1 MINGT
6 ENLLKRSLK
15 RRVKITTATV
25 VGFLITG
32 TVVFGELVKED
43 NISTI
48 GGSEK
53 ISVLTSDSGQ
63 MQTVEGNLND
73 KEIEVDGEKHENVD
87 GVKNLNISL
96 TGKRETN
103 RAFNIMNS
111 GNVVLK
117 GGGEITSVRD
127 DGPNQNIAVRI
138 AAQAALP
145 EDKIE
150 KDLNS
155 EFINEGT
162 IKSKN
167 IGILASTEILPFG
180 GSKFIHVF
188 KKMKIE
194 NNGNVLFGSKY
205 DDAIGIKITGEKQ
218 QNGSINNDNNKFTAE
233 VINNGTI
240 SSNETISGKN
250 ISGIEA
256 TGNVKIEN
264 NGEIAVKG
272 NGQNIIGIEYRYSR
286 TDGNN
291 AKITNTGEIGV
302 SGGDAYGIFAE
313 KTEKNGSSNEVHIL
327 NDINGQITVNGKNA
341 VGVKLVGNRSSFT
354 NKGTIT
360 LGENTI
366 NGAGIVANKGAIV
379 TNEGTIELALE
390 DKNGKETDNVAII
403 IKGNGSATNSG
414 TIKVTDKTAA
424 ELEKSGFDIK
434 SLFNGTKHTE
444 VTNTGMVVGSDDKA
458 VTNEESIYLDDNSLT
473 AEIINKE
480 GKEKNSITLGKLS
493 LEENMRNDKTT
504 IKTGQETI
512 NTKSLNIIGKVWIGD
527 ETAKKQNIKI
537 GAENINLDK
546 NGIFTIYEGNELT
559 IVGSTLNKYG
569 EDKKAIVVGNSTL
582 NLQDATI
589 LSGDIVGD
597 TNGKESGNVKLTG
610 NNILNGNIHVKN
622 LAVNNGES
630 RIGGKV
636 EFANMT
642 TALNSKAIFSKDS
655 ILGNG
660 DSKKITSNGMTVFEI
675 GSKGENALSNALGS
689 VTITGNID
697 FDTKNLTKDTEID
710 LDNTALNKEHNLVNA
725 EYKNKT
731 DGVYITNLNKDTN
744 VLSFAYNKNLFD
756 DDKLNGMNN
765 EMQIV
770 GGITENVTER
780 EKLVDNIY
788 SANVYSETVRAFYD
802 NLKLNE
808 ETILS
813 LEKTAKAGEVKTH
826 GKVLHSKD
834 EYTREGVKNI
844 FDADVETSGMLAGI
858 EYGISDSTSVGAIFS
873 GAKQKIDIAN
883 GSADGDL
890 FYLGVYG
897 TKTVGKYDFTTGLGY
912 QFGKYDADNNIISTT
927 GDKYNSKAI
936 SGYVQ
941 GKYTA
946 ELEEGLFIQPKIK
959 LGYTHV
965 EQDNIKD
972 KNFGVSDAEI
982 SVFDTEIGFDV
993 VKSIQLE
1000 KSKLNVTFGTSYI
1013 KTMGD
1018 TDKKFTGKFY
1028 SENEN
1033 KISNG
1038 FNVLGAELAENILNF
1053 ELKAEVEKENGVF
1066 YNGGFIYQFGSND
1079 TKSYGV
1085 NLGIGYKF

>member
-15 RRVKITTATV
+15 RRVEITTATI
-25 VGFLITG
+25 VGFLIMG
-32 TVVFGELVKED
+32 TVVFSEIVKED

-53 ISVLTSDSGQ
+53 ISVLTSNGGQ
-63 MQTVEGNLND
+63 MQTV
-73 KEIEVDGEKHENVD
+73 DGEFNNEEIKVNNQSYRVG
-87 GVKNLNISL
+87 GVKNININL
-96 TGKRETN
+96 TGKRVAD

-111 GNVVLK
+111 GKVVLAQ
-117 GGGEITSVRD
+117 GGEITSVRD

-150 KDLNS
+150 KNLNS
-155 EFINEGT
+155 EFINNGT

-180 GSKFIHVF
+180 GNKFIHVF

-194 NNGNVLFGSKY
+194 NNGDVLFGSKY

-218 QNGSINNDNNKFTAE
+218 QNGSIDNEFAAE

-264 NGEIAVKG
+264 NKEITVKG

-286 TDGNN
+286 TNENN
-291 AKITNTGEIGV
+291 AKITNTGKIDV
-302 SGGDAYGIFAE
+302 SGEDAYGIFAE
-313 KTEKNGSSNEVHIL
+313 KTEKNGSSNKVHIL
-327 NDINGQITVNGKNA
+327 NDTAGQIIVNGKNA
-341 VGVKLVGNRSSFT
+341 VGVKLVGDGSSFT
-354 NKGTIT
+354 NQGIIT
-360 LGENTI
+360 LGKDTI

-473 AEIINKE
+473 TEIINKE

-493 LEENMRNDKTT
+493 FEETMRNDKTT

-527 ETAKKQNIKI
+527 ETVKKQNIKI

-546 NGIFTIYEGNELT
+546 NGIFTIHEGNKLT
-559 IVGSTLNKYG
+559 IIGSTLNKHG
-569 EDKKAIVVGNSTL
+569 EDKKAIVVGKGTEL

-597 TNGKESGNVKLTG
+597 TNGKGNVNLAG
-610 NNILNGNIHVKN
+610 NNILNGNIHIENIV
-622 LAVNNGES
+622 VNNGES

-710 LDNTALNKEHNLVNA
+710 LDNTALNKKHNLVNA

-756 DDKLNGMNN
+756 DDRLNDINN

-770 GGITENVTER
+770 GGVTENVTER
-780 EKLVDNIY
+780 EKLVENIY
-788 SANVYSETVRAFYD
+788 SANIYSETVKAFYD

-808 ETILS
+808 DTILS
-813 LEKTAKAGEVKTH
+813 LGKKAKVGELKTH
-826 GKVLHSKD
+826 GKVLYSKD
-834 EYTREGVKNI
+834 EYTRKGIKNN
-844 FDADVETSGMLAGI
+844 FDADVETSGMLAGV
-858 EYGISDSTSVGAIFS
+858 EYGISNSTSVGTIFS
-873 GAKQKIDIAN
+873 GTKQKIDVTN

-890 FYLGVYG
+890 FYFGVYG
-897 TKTVGKYDFTTGLGY
+897 TKTIGKYDFVTGLGY
-912 QFGKYDADNNIISTT
+912 QFGKYDTNNNIISNT

-936 SGYVQ
+936 SGYIQ

-946 ELEEGLFIQPKIK
+946 ELEEGLVIQPKLK

-965 EQDNIKD
+965 EQDNTKD
-972 KNFGVSDAEI
+972 KNFGVSDTEI

-993 VKSIQLE
+993 VKSIQLDN
-1000 KSKLNVTFGTSYI
+1000 KNLNVTFGTSYI

-1028 SENEN
+1028 NESEN

-1038 FNVLGAELAENILNF
+1038 FNVLGAELPENSLNF

-1066 YNGGFIYQFGSND
+1066 YGGGFSYQLGSND
-1079 TKSYGV
+1079 TKSYRV
-1085 NLGIGYKF
+1085 NLGVGYKF

>member
-15 RRVKITTATV
+15 RRVEITTATI
-25 VGFLITG
+25 VGFLIMG
-32 TVVFGELVKED
+32 TVVFSEIVKED

-48 GGSEK
+48 GGNQK
-53 ISVLTSDSGQ
+53 ISVLTSKDNQIKTVDGKFNNGQ
-63 MQTVEGNLND
+63 
-73 KEIEVDGEKHENVD
+73 IEVKNQNYQVE
-87 GVKNLNISL
+87 GVKNININL
-96 TGKRETN
+96 TGKRETD
-103 RAFNIMNS
+103 RVFNAMNN
-111 GNVVLK
+111 GKVTLLQ
-117 GGGEITSVRD
+117 GGEIINTTESTST
-127 DGPNQNIAVRI
+127 QNIAVRV
-138 AAQAALP
+138 AGQSAFPSSETATR
-145 EDKIE
+145 
-150 KDLNS
+150 KDFNL
-155 EFINEGT
+155 EFINNGKV
-162 IKSKN
+162 KSN
-167 IGILASTEILPFG
+167 HIGILASTGVAPYG
-180 GSKFIHVF
+180 GNFTNIF
-188 KKMKIE
+188 EKMKIE
-194 NNGNVLFGSKY
+194 NNGDVLFGSKF
-205 DDAIGIKITGEKQ
+205 DDAIGIKISGDKQ
-218 QNGSINNDNNKFTAE
+218 QNGSINNEFTAE

-240 SSNETISGKN
+240 ISNGTISGKN

-264 NGEIAVKG
+264 NKDITVKG

-286 TDGNN
+286 TNENN
-291 AKITNTGEIGV
+291 AKITNTGKIDV
-302 SGGDAYGIFAE
+302 SGEDAYGIFAE
-313 KTEKNGSSNEVHIL
+313 KTENNSSSNKVHIL
-327 NDINGQITVNGKNA
+327 NDTAGQIIVNGKNA
-341 VGVKLVGNRSSFT
+341 VGVKLVGDGSSFT
-354 NKGTIT
+354 NQGIIT
-360 LGENTI
+360 LGKDTI

-527 ETAKKQNIKI
+527 ETVKKQNIKI

-546 NGIFTIYEGNELT
+546 NGIFTIHEGNKLT
-559 IVGSTLNKYG
+559 IIGSTLNKHG
-569 EDKKAIVVGNSTL
+569 EDKKAIVVGKGTEL

-597 TNGKESGNVKLTG
+597 TNGKGSGNVNLTG

-622 LAVNNGES
+622 IAVNNGES

-756 DDKLNGMNN
+756 DDRLNDINN

-770 GGITENVTER
+770 GGVTENVTER
-780 EKLVDNIY
+780 EKLVENIY
-788 SANVYSETVRAFYD
+788 SANIYSETVKAFYD

-808 ETILS
+808 DTILS
-813 LEKTAKAGEVKTH
+813 LGKKAKVGELKTH
-826 GKVLHSKD
+826 GKVLYSKD
-834 EYTREGVKNI
+834 EYTRKGIKNN
-844 FDADVETSGMLAGI
+844 FDADVETSGMLAGV
-858 EYGISDSTSVGAIFS
+858 EYGISNSTSVGTIFS
-873 GAKQKIDIAN
+873 GTKQKIDVTN

-890 FYLGVYG
+890 FYFGVYG
-897 TKTVGKYDFTTGLGY
+897 TKTIGKYDFITGLGY
-912 QFGKYDADNNIISTT
+912 QFGKYDTNNNIISNT

-936 SGYVQ
+936 SGYIQ
-941 GKYTA
+941 GKYTT
-946 ELEEGLFIQPKIK
+946 ELEEGLVIQPKLK

-965 EQDNIKD
+965 EQDNAKD
-972 KNFGVSDAEI
+972 KNFGVSDTEI

-993 VKSIQLE
+993 VKSIQLDN
-1000 KSKLNVTFGTSYI
+1000 KNLNVTFGTSYI

-1028 SENEN
+1028 NESEN

-1038 FNVLGAELAENILNF
+1038 FNVLGAELPENSLNF

-1066 YNGGFIYQFGSND
+1066 YGGGFSYQLGSND
-1079 TKSYGV
+1079 TKSYRV
-1085 NLGIGYKF
+1085 NLGVGYKF

>member
-1 MINGT
+1 M
-6 ENLLKRSLK
+6 
-15 RRVKITTATV
+15 KITTATV

-32 TVVFGELVKED
+32 TVVFGKLIKED

-63 MQTVEGNLND
+63 TQTVEGSLNN
-73 KEIEVDGEKHENVD
+73 KEIEVDGKNYQVD

-117 GGGEITSVRD
+117 RGGEITSVRD
-127 DGPNQNIAVRI
+127 DSPNQNIAVRI

-145 EDKIE
+145 EEKIE

-218 QNGSINNDNNKFTAE
+218 QNGSIDNEFAAE

-264 NGEIAVKG
+264 NKEITVKG

-286 TDGNN
+286 TNGNN
-291 AKITNTGEIGV
+291 AKITNTGKIDV

-327 NDINGQITVNGKNA
+327 NDAKGQIIVNGKNA
-341 VGVKLVGNRSSFT
+341 VGVKLIGDGSSFT
-354 NKGTIT
+354 NEGTIT
-360 LGENTI
+360 LGKDTI

-379 TNEGTIELALE
+379 TNNGTIELALE

-414 TIKVTDKTAA
+414 TIKVTDKTAT

-473 AEIINKE
+473 TEIINKE

-493 LEENMRNDKTT
+493 FEENMRNDKTT

-512 NTKSLNIIGKVWIGD
+512 NTKSLNIVGKVWIGD
-527 ETAKKQNIKI
+527 EAAKKQNIKI

-546 NGIFTIYEGNELT
+546 DGIFTVYEGNELT

-569 EDKKAIVVGNSTL
+569 EDKKAIVVGKSTL
-582 NLQDATI
+582 NLQDTTI

-597 TNGKESGNVKLTG
+597 TNGKGNGNVNLTG
-610 NNILNGNIHVKN
+610 NNILNGNIHVEN
-622 LAVNNGES
+622 ITVNNGES
-630 RIGGKV
+630 RLGGKV

-642 TALNSKAIFSKDS
+642 TASNSKAIFSKDS

-675 GSKGENALSNALGS
+675 GSKGENALSNALSS

-710 LDNTALNKEHNLVNA
+710 LDNTALNKEHNLANA
-725 EYKNKT
+725 QYKNKT
-731 DGVYITNLNKDTN
+731 DGVYITNLNKNDN
-744 VLSFAYNKNLFD
+744 VLSFTYNKHLFD
-756 DDKLNGMNN
+756 DDRLNDINN

-770 GGITENVTER
+770 GGVTENVAER

-813 LEKTAKAGEVKTH
+813 LEKAAKAGEVRTH
-826 GKVLHSKD
+826 GKALYSKD

-844 FDADVETSGMLAGI
+844 FDVDVETSGMLAGI
-858 EYGISDSTSVGAIFS
+858 EYGISDSTSVGTVFS

-912 QFGKYDADNNIISTT
+912 QFGKYDADNNIISNT

-941 GKYTA
+941 GKHTT

-965 EQDNIKD
+965 EQDNTKD
-972 KNFGVSDAEI
+972 KNFGISDAEI
-982 SVFDTEIGFDV
+982 STFDAEVGFDV
-993 VKSIQLE
+993 VKSVQLE
-1000 KSKLNVTFGTSYI
+1000 KSKVDVKFGASYI
-1013 KTMGD
+1013 RTMGD
-1018 TDKKFTGKFY
+1018 TDEEFTGRFY
-1028 SENEN
+1028 GAKASE
-1033 KISNG
+1033 G
-1038 FNVLGAELAENILNF
+1038 FNVLGAELAENVVKFNLG
-1053 ELKAEVEKENGVF
+1053 AEVTNENGFF
-1066 YNGGFIYQFGSND
+1066 YNGGFTYEFGSND
-1079 TKSYGV
+1079 TKVYGV
-1085 NLGIGYKF
+1085 NVGAGYKF